1 MFNIAFPELVVIVL
15 VSLIFIGP
23 DKLPKVAQTLGMMMG
38 RMQRFMSA
46 VKDDIDQELKNNDLL
61 RLQEELKLQQEGLND
76 DLRKGMQPVA
86 DVIRRPET
94 TVSEIPDPDS
104 TQPIVIDTDPQKT
117 TVKPEGI
124 ST

>member
-1 MFNIAFPELVVIVL
+1 
-15 VSLIFIGP
+15 
-23 DKLPKVAQTLGMMMG
+23 
-38 RMQRFMSA
+38 
-46 VKDDIDQELKNNDLL
+46 
-61 RLQEELKLQQEGLND
+61 ND